1 MYRLCRLTAVLA
13 IVLVVYIVVLGSG
26 CSVLPLESAHQHHDQ
41 AADAEDQEQKQE
53 KEPPPPEDI
62 DPELKMYPPEVREQI
77 KSATLSEGVERF
89 VKGDAELPP
98 PLQIIK
104 QQYSEADAAAKAEA
118 EKKIAAVVRDSEV
131 DLERRK
137 QALSLVSNFDSPML
151 DLRIDVAKNAGEQ
164 ELREAAIGA
173 LVTIEEPTKKV
184 FDALGELTEDSDPA
198 IREKAQDILTQLQA
212 RGGEFGIH
220 ALVQDLGIYRN
231 DASALAST
239 HLVSMGEKTLP
250 YLIEAAKTDSNKY
263 RRAAATCCIAM
274 ICAGENPQ
282 LRKFS
287 EQAQA
292 TRVTK
297 EWKPANPDGVEP
309 MLYVLEND
317 PYPVARSAA
326 AQGLGYLGQKETA
339 GPLADALTDE
349 DEAVR
354 RRAAAALVTVPA
366 DDVVP
371 ELSEAA
377 LNDPIPAVRSYAV
390 RALGQV
396 GNAAVIPALSRG
408 TSDEVPGVR
417 QAAVEQ
423 LGRLGADTALE
434 DMVALFEDPNQDVR
448 WAAVRAVGDL
458 RYKEAAPYLIEALK
472 DPSPQVSNA
481 AERGLQKLGIA
492 KRKATGL
499 EAAEQQ

>member
-1 MYRLCRLTAVLA
+1 MCRFSKLTALLA
-13 IVLVVYIVVLGSG
+13 IALVGYILLIGTG
-26 CSVLPLESAHQHHDQ
+26 CSILPLESAHHHHHE
-41 AADAEDQEQKQE
+41 ADAQDQDHGE
-53 KEPPPPEDI
+53 KEPPPPPEDI
-62 DPELKMYPPEVREQI
+62 DPELEMYPPEVREQI
-77 KSATLSEGVERF
+77 KAATLSEGVARF
-89 VKGDAELPP
+89 VKGDTELPP
-98 PLQIIK
+98 PADIIK
-104 QQYSEADAAAKAEA
+104 QKYPEADAAAKREA
-118 EKKIAAVVRDSEV
+118 EKQVAAVVRDPEA
-131 DLERRK
+131 DLQTRQ
-137 QALSLVSNFDSPML
+137 QALSILGTMDTPML
-151 DLRIDVAKNAGEQ
+151 DLRIDLAKNASEK
-164 ELREAAIGA
+164 ELRQAAIGG
-173 LVTIEEPTKKV
+173 LLSVKKPTKKL
-184 FDALGELTEDSDPA
+184 FDALDELTEDPDPA
-198 IREKAQDILTQLQA
+198 IREKAQDVLTQLQA
-212 RGGEFGIH
+212 RGGEFGIR
-220 ALVQDLGIYRN
+220 ALVQDLGVFRN
-231 DASALAST
+231 DASALATT

-250 YLIEAAKTDSNKY
+250 YLIEAAKTDDNKY

-297 EWKPANPDGVEP
+297 QWTPANLEGLEP

-317 PYPVARSAA
+317 PYPVARAAA
-326 AQGLGYLGQKETA
+326 AQGLGYLGQKDTA
-339 GPLADALTDE
+339 VALAKALSDE
-349 DEAVR
+349 DESVR

-366 DDVVP
+366 EDVVS
-371 ELSEAA
+371 ELSETA
-377 LNDPIPAVRSYAV
+377 LNDPAPAVRSYAV

-396 GNAAVIPALSRG
+396 GSPAVIRALAKA
-408 TSDEVPGVR
+408 TSDEIPSVR

-423 LGRLGADTALE
+423 LGRLDADSALE
-434 DMVALFEDPNQDVR
+434 DMIALFDDTNQDVR

-458 RYKEAAPYLIEALK
+458 RYTEAVPYLIEALK